1 MRKCVQFLGLAA
13 VLVAAVAILGL
24 RDTARAAQ
32 NEISVGGV
40 FVCNIAADA
49 SGYTANERAMAIQQ
63 RINSV
68 LSTDSFRSNPNV
80 FVRVQPAGSDA
91 LIWVG
96 DKQKQILVFTV
107 TPQDAAGSSVT
118 PLQLAQQW
126 APKLAEGLGKAM
138 PSAHWHMF

>member
-1 MRKCVQFLGLAA
+1 MRKCVQFLGLVA

-24 RDTARAAQ
+24 RDTAHAAQ
-32 NEISVGGV
+32 NQISVGGV

-68 LSTDSFRSNPNV
+68 LNTNSFRSNPNV
-80 FVRVQPAGSDA
+80 YVRVQPAGSDA

-118 PLQLAQQW
+118 PFQLAQQW